1 MTLLPLSNFKK
12 AHLLFFLF
20 LITSCS
26 FEDNSS
32 KKDSWNLSDGVVYPE
47 GGKLSRPEH
56 GVMLA
61 DGTLI
66 VADQRYGL
74 AKIDL
79 FGKVSP
85 FGNFEALNFE
95 HNPPK
100 VESAPNG
107 VHLTPDKQYIITAD
121 VFNGKIYKTS
131 IETKSTEIIYSHK
144 YGANAAREDTTGSVW
159 FTQSTENQNEERLFM
174 ALDKAIPDG
183 ALYRIPISKDG
194 TLSKPELILKNLYFA
209 NGFYIDEKRNKLYL
223 SEMMKNRVLSFDID
237 IITGSVSNQ
246 TTLAVIPT
254 PDNMELDSEGNLW
267 ISSPLANQI
276 YSVDPENGETY
287 VVFDA
292 QTQIGLENMEEAIRR
307 MELGNGFAELLTSEL
322 TGEMPGLLT
331 GLIIGDESQPFYV
344 ANLGTAL
351 IKVTKE

>member
-1 MTLLPLSNFKK
+1 MTLQSLLSFKK
-12 AHLLFFLF
+12 VNLLFFLF
-20 LITSCS
+20 LISSCS
-26 FEDNSS
+26 VEDNSS
-32 KKDSWNLSDGVVYPE
+32 KKASWNFSDGVVYPE
-47 GGKLSRPEH
+47 GGKLLRPEH

-85 FGNFEALNFE
+85 FGNFETLDFE

-107 VHLTPDKQYIITAD
+107 VHLTPDKQHIITAD

-131 IETKSTEIIYSHK
+131 IKTKSTEIIYSHK
-144 YGANAAREDTTGSVW
+144 YGANAAREDSTGSVW

-223 SEMMKNRVLSFDID
+223 SEMMKNRVLSFDLD
-237 IITGSVSNQ
+237 ILTGSVSNQ
-246 TTLAVIPT
+246 TTLAVLPT
-254 PDNMELDSEGNLW
+254 PDNMEINSEGKLW
-267 ISSPLANQI
+267 VSSPLSNQI

-292 QTQIGLENMEEAIRR
+292 QTQIGLEIMEEAIRR
-307 MELGNGFAELLTSEL
+307 MELGEGFAELLTSEL

-331 GLIIGDESQPFYV
+331 GLIVGDESQPFYV

-351 IKVTKE
+351 IKVSRE

>member
-1 MTLLPLSNFKK
+1 MTLQPLLSFKK
-12 AHLLFFLF
+12 ANLLFFLF
-20 LITSCS
+20 LISSCS
-26 FEDNSS
+26 VEDNSS
-32 KKDSWNLSDGVVYPE
+32 KKASWNLSDAVVYPE

-85 FGNFEALNFE
+85 FGNFETLDFE

-107 VHLTPDKQYIITAD
+107 VHLTPDKQHIITAD

-131 IETKSTEIIYSHK
+131 IKTKSTEIIYSHK
-144 YGANAAREDTTGSVW
+144 YGANAAREDSTGSVW

-209 NGFYIDEKRNKLYL
+209 NGFYIDEKL
-223 SEMMKNRVLSFDID
+223 S
-237 IITGSVSNQ
+237 
-246 TTLAVIPT
+246 
-254 PDNMELDSEGNLW
+254 
-267 ISSPLANQI
+267 
-276 YSVDPENGETY
+276 
-287 VVFDA
+287 
-292 QTQIGLENMEEAIRR
+292 
-307 MELGNGFAELLTSEL
+307 
-322 TGEMPGLLT
+322 
-331 GLIIGDESQPFYV
+331 LIHI
-344 ANLGTAL
+344 
-351 IKVTKE
+351 

>member
-1 MTLLPLSNFKK
+1 MTLQPLLSFNK
-12 AHLLFFLF
+12 ANLLFFLF
-20 LITSCS
+20 LISSCS
-26 FEDNSS
+26 VEDNSS
-32 KKDSWNLSDGVVYPE
+32 KKASWNLSDGVVYPE
-47 GGKLSRPEH
+47 GGKLLRPEH
-56 GVMLA
+56 GVMLT

-85 FGNFEALNFE
+85 FGNFETLDFE

-107 VHLTPDKQYIITAD
+107 VHLTPDKQHIITAD

-131 IETKSTEIIYSHK
+131 IKTKSTEIIYSHK

-223 SEMMKNRVLSFDID
+223 SEMMKNRVLSFDLD
-237 IITGSVSNQ
+237 ILTGSVSNQ
-246 TTLAVIPT
+246 TTLAVLPT
-254 PDNMELDSEGNLW
+254 PDNMEINSEGKLW
-267 ISSPLANQI
+267 VSSPLSNQI

-292 QTQIGLENMEEAIRR
+292 QTQIGLEIMEEAIRR
-307 MELGNGFAELLTSEL
+307 MELGEGFAELLTSEL

-331 GLIIGDESQPFYV
+331 GLIVGDESQPFYV

-351 IKVTKE
+351 IKVSRE

>member
-1 MTLLPLSNFKK
+1 MTLQSILNFKK
-12 AHLLFFLF
+12 AYLLFFLL

-26 FEDNSS
+26 VGDNSS
-32 KKDSWNLSDGVVYPE
+32 KKASWNLSDGVVYPE

-85 FGNFEALNFE
+85 FGNFEALDFE

-107 VHLTPDKQYIITAD
+107 VHLTPDKEYIITAD

-131 IETKSTEIIYSHK
+131 IKTKSTEIIYSHK
-144 YGANAAREDTTGSVW
+144 YGANAAREDSTGSVW

-174 ALDKAIPDG
+174 ALDEAIPDG
-183 ALYRIPISKDG
+183 ALYRIPISQNG
-194 TLSKPELILKNLYFA
+194 IFSKPELILKNLYFA
-209 NGFYIDEKRNKLYL
+209 NGFFIDEKRNKLYL
-223 SEMMKNRVLSFDID
+223 SEMMKNRILSFDLD
-237 IITGSVSNQ
+237 ILTGAVSNQ

-254 PDNMELDSEGNLW
+254 PDNMELNSDGKLW
-267 ISSPLANQI
+267 VSSPLSNQI
-276 YSVDPENGETY
+276 FSVDLENGESY
-287 VVFDA
+287 IVFDA
-292 QTQIGLENMEEAIRR
+292 QTQMGLEIMEEAIRR
-307 MELGNGFAELLTSEL
+307 MESGEGFAQLLTPEL

-331 GLIIGDESQPFYV
+331 GLIVGDESQPFYV

-351 IKVTKE
+351 IKVSRE

>member
-1 MTLLPLSNFKK
+1 MTLQSLLSLKK
-12 AHLLFFLF
+12 ANLLFFLF
-20 LITSCS
+20 LISSCS
-26 FEDNSS
+26 VEDNSS
-32 KKDSWNLSDGVVYPE
+32 KKASWNLSDGVVYPE
-47 GGKLSRPEH
+47 GGKLLRPEH
-56 GVMLA
+56 GVMLT

-85 FGNFEALNFE
+85 FGNFETLDFE

-107 VHLTPDKQYIITAD
+107 VHLTPDKQHIITAD

-131 IETKSTEIIYSHK
+131 IKTKSTEIIYSHK
-144 YGANAAREDTTGSVW
+144 YGANAAREDSTGSVW

-223 SEMMKNRVLSFDID
+223 SEMMKNRVLSFDLD
-237 IITGSVSNQ
+237 ILTGSVSNQ
-246 TTLAVIPT
+246 TTLAVLPT
-254 PDNMELDSEGNLW
+254 PDNMEINSEGKLW
-267 ISSPLANQI
+267 VSSPLSNQI

-292 QTQIGLENMEEAIRR
+292 QTQIGLEIMEEAIRR
-307 MELGNGFAELLTSEL
+307 MELGEGFAELLTSEL

-351 IKVTKE
+351 IKVSKE

>member
-1 MTLLPLSNFKK
+1 MTLQSLLSLKK
-12 AHLLFFLF
+12 ANLLFFLF
-20 LITSCS
+20 LISSCS
-26 FEDNSS
+26 VEDNSS
-32 KKDSWNLSDGVVYPE
+32 KKASWNLSDGVVYPE
-47 GGKLSRPEH
+47 GGKLLRPEH

-85 FGNFEALNFE
+85 FGNFETLDFE

-107 VHLTPDKQYIITAD
+107 VHLTPDKQHIITAD

-131 IETKSTEIIYSHK
+131 IKTKSTEIIYSHK
-144 YGANAAREDTTGSVW
+144 YGANAAREDSTGSVW

-174 ALDKAIPDG
+174 ALDRAIPDG

-194 TLSKPELILKNLYFA
+194 TFSKPELILKNLYFA

-223 SEMMKNRVLSFDID
+223 SEMMKNRVLSFDLD
-237 IITGSVSNQ
+237 ILTGSVSNQ
-246 TTLAVIPT
+246 TTLAVLPT
-254 PDNMELDSEGNLW
+254 PDNMEINSEGKLW
-267 ISSPLANQI
+267 VSSPLSNQI

-292 QTQIGLENMEEAIRR
+292 QTQIGLEIMEEAIRR
-307 MELGNGFAELLTSEL
+307 MELGEGFAELLTSEL

-331 GLIIGDESQPFYV
+331 GLIVGDESQPFYV

-351 IKVTKE
+351 IKVSRE

>member
-1 MTLLPLSNFKK
+1 MTLQSLLSLKK
-12 AHLLFFLF
+12 ANLLFFLF
-20 LITSCS
+20 LISSCS
-26 FEDNSS
+26 VEDNSS
-32 KKDSWNLSDGVVYPE
+32 KKASWNLSDGVVYPE
-47 GGKLSRPEH
+47 GGKLLRPEH
-56 GVMLA
+56 GVMLT

-85 FGNFEALNFE
+85 FGNFETLDFE

-107 VHLTPDKQYIITAD
+107 VHLTPDKQHIITAD

-131 IETKSTEIIYSHK
+131 IKTKSTEIIYSHK
-144 YGANAAREDTTGSVW
+144 YGANAAREDSTGSVW

-223 SEMMKNRVLSFDID
+223 SEMMKNRVLSFDLD
-237 IITGSVSNQ
+237 ILTGSVSNQ
-246 TTLAVIPT
+246 TTLAVLPT
-254 PDNMELDSEGNLW
+254 PDNMEINSEGKLW
-267 ISSPLANQI
+267 VSSPLSNQI

-292 QTQIGLENMEEAIRR
+292 QTQIGLEIMEEAIRR
-307 MELGNGFAELLTSEL
+307 MELGEGFAELLTSEL

-331 GLIIGDESQPFYV
+331 GLIVGDESQPFYV

-351 IKVTKE
+351 IKVSRE

>member
-1 MTLLPLSNFKK
+1 MTLQSLLSFKK
-12 AHLLFFLF
+12 ANLLFFLF
-20 LITSCS
+20 LISSCS
-26 FEDNSS
+26 VEDNSS
-32 KKDSWNLSDGVVYPE
+32 KKASWNLSDGVVYPE
-47 GGKLSRPEH
+47 GGKLLRPEH

-85 FGNFEALNFE
+85 FGNFETLDFE

-107 VHLTPDKQYIITAD
+107 VHLTPDKQHIITAD

-131 IETKSTEIIYSHK
+131 IKTKSTEIIYSHK
-144 YGANAAREDTTGSVW
+144 YGANAAREDSTGSVW

-223 SEMMKNRVLSFDID
+223 SEMMKNRVLSFDLD

-307 MELGNGFAELLTSEL
+307 MELGKGFAELLTSEL

-351 IKVTKE
+351 IKVSKE

>member
-1 MTLLPLSNFKK
+1 MTLQPSLSFKK
-12 AHLLFFLF
+12 AHFLFFLF
-20 LITSCS
+20 LISSCS
-26 FEDNSS
+26 VEDNSS
-32 KKDSWNLSDGVVYPE
+32 KKASWNLSDGVVYPE
-47 GGKLSRPEH
+47 GGKLLRPEH

-85 FGNFEALNFE
+85 FGNFETLDFE

-107 VHLTPDKQYIITAD
+107 VHLTPDKQHIITAD

-131 IETKSTEIIYSHK
+131 IKTKSTEIIYSHK
-144 YGANAAREDTTGSVW
+144 YGANAAREDSTGSVW

-223 SEMMKNRVLSFDID
+223 SEMMKNRVLSFDLD
-237 IITGSVSNQ
+237 ILTGSVSNQ
-246 TTLAVIPT
+246 TTLAVLPT
-254 PDNMELDSEGNLW
+254 PDNMEIDSEGKLW
-267 ISSPLANQI
+267 ISSPLSNQI

-292 QTQIGLENMEEAIRR
+292 QTQIGLEIMEEAIRR
-307 MELGNGFAELLTSEL
+307 MELGEGFAELLTSEL

-331 GLIIGDESQPFYV
+331 GLIVGDESQPFYV

-351 IKVTKE
+351 IKVSRE